1 MVLDSVAA
9 IYSANENDRA
19 EVRGFLS
26 ALARWAYEGDRS
38 VLLLADPPK
47 SGSDYSGSTDWLA
60 GVRALW
66 TLGPRRGFI
75 HAPRGAGH
83 QLQVLPPIGTSS
95 GRGRVHN
102 RPQARRR
109 RDAKPNIHYEA
120 IVGNVTA
127 PAVAER
133 LIDCDAIFLAADS
146 WGLKLP
152 LALVLPPPSVH
163 PMPLGADAA
172 SGLVRDGR
180 FAADQA
186 ESEFN
191 GFLPSC
197 MGDAS
202 V

>member
-75 HAPRGAGH
+75 HA
-83 QLQVLPPIGTSS
+83 
-95 GRGRVHN
+95 

>member
-1 MVLDSVAA
+1 MLDSVAA

-26 ALARWAYEGDRS
+26 ALARRAYEGDRS
-38 VLLLADPPK
+38 VLLLVHPPK

-83 QLQVLPPIGTSS
+83 QLENEHLRLQVLPPIGTSS

-109 RDAKPNIHYEA
+109 WTWE
-120 IVGNVTA
+120 
-127 PAVAER
+127 
-133 LIDCDAIFLAADS
+133 
-146 WGLKLP
+146 
-152 LALVLPPPSVH
+152 
-163 PMPLGADAA
+163 
-172 SGLVRDGR
+172 
-180 FAADQA
+180 
-186 ESEFN
+186 
-191 GFLPSC
+191 
-197 MGDAS
+197 
-202 V
+202 